1 MDIHK
6 KMRYFIL
13 PYRFKKSKNS
23 MKKFLFFILN
33 MLLIIS
39 NLQAQYIRPV
49 FPKDGQMIYTDTV
62 HFQWNQHL
70 ATSTY
75 HLQIAMDT
83 AFTQLLVNADVHGQ
97 DTVIGVFAP
106 DTTYYW
112 RIMPQGGTYGP
123 CLKFI
128 YFTPRMIPDLVGWY
142 AADSTHQVNGHV
154 DTLYDKSGNDLH
166 LIQTGVNS
174 RPTFVQNDTSLNDC
188 LSLYFDGNDYLSSCS
203 DTSCSQPNTYIL
215 LTNKCNLYSDFVFF
229 CGQSGNIRNEFG
241 YSFPSSTFYYYAGIS
256 NVIDTTLL
264 KITQLEHVYL
274 NVLFNK
280 QNSKLIYNH
289 QDIFVGNVGTQNMLG
304 LRLGR
309 NASSNGRYLQGNIP
323 EFIYYQAALDSVQNR
338 WLAQYM
344 SEKYHGRLNLREN
357 IVTHSRCDTLQPDK
371 VYISYLWSTGDTTPS
386 ITVQQN
392 GTYWLTT
399 VNRFGW
405 QETDTIDV
413 FLNVPDISDTLICSG
428 DSVKWN
434 MNYQYPYTYQWSN
447 GQIGENFVTD
457 KAGDYQV
464 ILTDSLQRQIGLK
477 FHITT
482 TNQTQTLTSIVP
494 IDSLCNGNSIV
505 LQYPQ
510 EIETFHVFWST
521 GDSNILHTVFTQ
533 TGWYG
538 VQVRD
543 SIGCIG
549 RDSLYIIKKGNAPL
563 ASFTADNICLRDST
577 TFVNTSST
585 DDGSTIIL
593 SEWALGDGQDYTPA
607 FALQGFRHR
616 YDSAGMYVVNL
627 HCVSSS
633 GCEQDYQSTV
643 AVYALSQ
650 PEFSPVTACEDAPV
664 SFRNLTRSEYRVT
677 DYIWYFAPEDSTSR
691 IHPEHVFADTGMH
704 QVLLVAKTVTG
715 CVDSIRTPFYVKP
728 APQAEFSR
736 TRPCVGDIL
745 YLNDITALPVEQKVI
760 NRYWTVNGNSLDG
773 HTNHAQ
779 IPVQQ
784 PGNYHI
790 TLQLQYLN
798 GCLSET
804 EAEVKVAALP
814 HAAFS
819 VSNLCQYDT
828 LHIQDA
834 SSAGTGNRL
843 TYQWHYLGKVY
854 NDTLPV
860 IPADSAGTFT
870 LRLYVYDTNACA
882 DSAWQNITVTPS
894 PKADFS
900 YDYAP
905 GGLYALRFT
914 NLSRNAD
921 SYQWQFDLLGSS
933 TEEHPDFDFGAEG
946 SYEVSLTAANA
957 GNCTNEQ
964 KIHIVLPAYY
974 LEADLADFQLPARNG
989 ALTPQ
994 ILVLNKSNRAL
1005 PLLQYAFTYDNVTL
1019 YETDSL
1025 PLPAGEMRLYTFRT
1039 SIAKRNTADYACVH
1053 LYTPYDDLIS
1063 PAPDAEKREKCLLLN
1078 DGNFVQAPYPNP
1090 AREQVQLCYG
1100 IQTPATITWQLYNIH
1115 GQRIAHTQQTAGIG
1129 IHYQTIDIKPY
1140 PQGMYMLRVIVGEE
1154 VFEYKIVKE

>member
-1 MDIHK
+1 
-6 KMRYFIL
+6 MRKYI
-13 PYRFKKSKNS
+13 
-23 MKKFLFFILN
+23 
-33 MLLIIS
+33 LLILYVVFVKYS
-39 NLQAQYIRPV
+39 QAQYIRPV

-62 HFQWNQHL
+62 HFHWNTYLNTQ
-70 ATSTY
+70 TY
-75 HLQIAMDT
+75 HLQVATDT
-83 AFTQLLVNADVHGQ
+83 AFTQLLLNVDVQGN
-97 DTVIGVFAP
+97 DTVIRGFVP
-106 DTTYYW
+106 DSTYYW
-112 RIMPQGGTYGP
+112 RIMPQGGSYGP

-128 YFTPRMIPDLVGWY
+128 WFTPRMIPNLVGWY
-142 AADSTHQVNGHV
+142 AADSCHLTQSGTI
-154 DTLYDKSGNDLH
+154 DTLYDKSGNNLH
-166 LIQTGVNS
+166 LIQTNANN
-174 RPTFVQNDTSLNDC
+174 RPTLISNDTTLNDYP
-188 LSLYFDGNDYLSSCS
+188 SLYFDGNDQLVMDTNPVYDQPNQYIMIAKSEYQGTLESVFFSGYNNVRNHFS
-203 DTSCSQPNTYIL
+203 YDYTSLAFKMLAASNIYGDTSMQQFEYSIFNL
-215 LTNKCNLYSDFVFF
+215 LYN
-229 CGQSGNIRNEFG
+229 
-241 YSFPSSTFYYYAGIS
+241 SSSSRGRKNDTCIIS
-256 NVIDTTLL
+256 
-264 KITQLEHVYL
+264 
-274 NVLFNK
+274 
-280 QNSKLIYNH
+280 
-289 QDIFVGNVGTQNMLG
+289 GNVGKTSQTG
-304 LRLGR
+304 LRLGGTSGSNYAR
-309 NASSNGRYLQGNIP
+309 NAYIP
-323 EFIYYQAALDSVQNR
+323 EFIYYHAALDSVQDR
-338 WLAQYM
+338 CLAQYL
-344 SEKYHGRLNLREN
+344 SEKYHGRLNLGEN
-357 IVTHSRCDTLQPDK
+357 IAASSFCSVVLQPDRE
-371 VYISYLWSTGDTTPS
+371 YESYLWSTGDTTKS
-386 ITVQQN
+386 ISVLQN

-399 VNRFGW
+399 INRFGW
-405 QETDTIDV
+405 QETDTIEVV
-413 FLNVPDISDTLICSG
+413 FPPVPMLNDTLICYG
-428 DSVKWN
+428 DSVQWDFTQN
-434 MNYQYPYTYQWSN
+434 YPYTFQWSN
-447 GQIGENFVTD
+447 GQNGTFAEGVAGSYSVLIIDSANCTYQQNFTI
-457 KAGDYQV
+457 QV
-464 ILTDSLQRQIGLK
+464 DSLSYLTA
-477 FHITT
+477 IT
-482 TNQTQTLTSIVP
+482 NV
-494 IDSLCNGNSIV
+494 DSLCNGNE
-505 LQYPQ
+505 LALHYPPT
-510 EIETFHVFWST
+510 IENFHVVWST
-521 GDSNILHTVFTQ
+521 GDSNSLHTVFTQ

-538 VQVRD
+538 VQVQD

-593 SEWALGDGQDYTPA
+593 SEWTLGDGQDFTPA
-607 FALQGFRHR
+607 SALQGFRHR
-616 YDSAGMYVVNL
+616 YDSAGMYVVHL

-633 GCEQDYQSTV
+633 GCEQDYQSIV
-643 AVYALSQ
+643 AVYSLPQ

-664 SFRNLTRSEYRVT
+664 SFQNLTRSEYRVT

-728 APQAEFSR
+728 APQAEFTS

-760 NRYWTVNGNSLDG
+760 NRHWTVNGNSLDG
-773 HTNHAQ
+773 NTNHAQ
-779 IPVQQ
+779 MPVQQ

-804 EAEVKVAALP
+804 EAVVKVAALP

-860 IPADSAGTFT
+860 IPADSAGTFA
-870 LRLYVYDTNACA
+870 LRLYVYDTNACT
-882 DSAWQNITVTPS
+882 DSAWQHITVTPS

-1115 GQRIAHTQQTAGIG
+1115 GQRIAHTQQTAGTG
-1129 IHYQTIDIKPY
+1129 IHYQTIDIRPY
-1140 PQGMYMLRVIVGEE
+1140 PQGVYMLRVIVGEE